1 MQLAVIILI
10 AMIVVGIILLSL
22 IAVVNTDGGKIVLGS
37 LGGVFILVPAFILY
51 IRYRYPIPKD
61 QEKNF
66 DVVVPGAINTLT
78 SINQVPNVNV

>member
-1 MQLAVIILI
+1 MQSTVVILMAILVI
-10 AMIVVGIILLSL
+10 GIILLSL

-37 LGGVFILVPAFILY
+37 LGGVMILVSVFILF
-51 IRYRYPIPKD
+51 IRYKYPIPKD

-78 SINQVPNVNV
+78 SINQVSNV